1 MKIVINEVEYTAL
14 TGLRFEPETDLSGN
28 TVPINE
34 FQCDIITDSNDITF
48 GKWAELRDDL
58 DNLWARYWLIYAERI
73 NRDTVRIIGQ
83 SPLVFLDRVIMP
95 PKMYNT
101 TADDILEEIMAS
113 IGAYGQEGDII
124 EDTTVEDA
132 FANLEVVGFCP
143 EQTAR
148 ERLQWLL
155 LCTGGYIKSFF
166 DTVLRIKMIDSA
178 DGVLIPIN
186 RTFWK
191 PSLTYRDYV
200 TEVKVDYYTFT
211 SGTPSSTD
219 EYVTDG
225 TNYWI
230 AQRGQMSVTNTNA
243 PQGAPENVVY
253 IEGVTLISHDLAYGV
268 LYHLVDYYF
277 NRAEIEA
284 DVINNAEY
292 MPGQRVFVYTEEDKI
307 HQAYINRASFKF
319 GVQARSSLHLTGAE
333 AVEIVK
339 LTILYKWGNVQVAKR
354 VMSIPKDYLFE
365 TTTDYLDWTYNGH
378 RYVFRPTAKKVSVT
392 IQEDSTVTVNVV
404 IALDYFSQGST
415 RDIYDNQENE
425 VLALLGQYYEGLIS
439 KASGNK
445 KNRLRAEYR
454 DRVDT
459 IRNAYHAQMV
469 DMDVADKTLYIVNAD
484 GLELDGVEVVD
495 EDSIPTVYI
504 DGDNRTDSGGDTPQP
519 EPDPEPGAVTLTQIY
534 LSAYPTKTTYIQ
546 GDALD
551 LTGVAITA
559 RYSNGTS
566 ADVTSGCTFYPGNG
580 VSLMT
585 AGTQTISVTYTDGE
599 ITKDTTFSLTV
610 QVNPNVKTLVDIAIT
625 QQPTKKNYVQGEPLD
640 LTGMVVTA
648 EYSNGTYEDVTSQC
662 TSVPMEGIAYQSGHL
677 SVKVYFTANDIT
689 EMALIDD
696 IYIAPLPKP
705 SIPDYH
711 SEPSPS
717 QWTFIMASEF
727 RSDSTVTSA
736 IYPSVSWIGS
746 TAFDGCSNLTTAS
759 FPACLSMD
767 TAAFRSCY
775 KLSTA
780 SFPLCTDIGTNAFY
794 RCSSLQTVY
803 MPSLAGVPTLAFASC
818 SNLSSITVPAIS
830 WVETK
835 AFDHCGIN
843 GSYDF
848 PALIYILSSGF
859 TDCSIQGVS
868 ASNLIY
874 MERDAFMRCHDLA
887 SINFPQLRSIARET
901 FLGCWSLAYAS
912 IPSVVTI
919 DDYAFA
925 ACSALASISLPS
937 VTEIGYAAFSSCH
950 NLSQVYLPG
959 SAVAKLGSYAF
970 NETPI
975 ADSSYLGDFGSVYVP
990 SSLLNAYKAHS
1001 GWSVYSERIVGI

>member
-58 DNLWARYWLIYAERI
+58 DTLWARYWLVYAERI
-73 NRDTVRIIGQ
+73 NRETVRIIGQ
-83 SPLVFLDRVIMP
+83 SPLVFLDRVTMP
-95 PKMYNT
+95 AKMYNT

-124 EDTTVEDA
+124 EDTTVEDT
-132 FANLEVVGFCP
+132 FANLDVVGFCP

-253 IEGVTLISHDLAYGV
+253 IEGVTLISHDLAYSI
-268 LYHLVDYYF
+268 LWRLVDYYF

-378 RYVFRPTAKKVSVT
+378 RYIFRPTAKKVSVT
-392 IQEDSTVTVNVV
+392 IQEDSTVIVNVV
-404 IALDYFSQGST
+404 IAIDYFAQGST
-415 RDIYDNQENE
+415 RDIYENQKNE
-425 VLALLGQYYEGLIS
+425 VLVLLGQYYDTLIS
-439 KASGNK
+439 KAKGNK
-445 KNRLRAEYR
+445 KTQLRAEYR
-454 DRVDT
+454 DRVNT
-459 IRNAYHAQMV
+459 IRDAYQARTV
-469 DMDVADKTLYIVNAD
+469 DLDATDKILYIVNAD
-484 GLELDGVEVVD
+484 GLELDGIEVVD

-504 DGDNRTDSGGDTPQP
+504 DGDNRTESGGDTPQP

-534 LSAYPTKTTYIQ
+534 LSAYPTKTTYIH

-559 RYSNGTS
+559 RYNDGTS
-566 ADVTSGCTFYPGNG
+566 ADVTGDCTFSPVDGAILAT
-580 VSLMT
+580 V
-585 AGTQTISVTYTDGE
+585 GTQNISVSYTHSGVTKTTTIPVTVAQFTPEPGTVTYIPTTKYAYDSE
-599 ITKDTTFSLTV
+599 IT
-610 QVNPNVKTLVDIAIT
+610 
-625 QQPTKKNYVQGEPLD
+625 E
-640 LTGMVVTA
+640 
-648 EYSNGTYEDVTSQC
+648 
-662 TSVPMEGIAYQSGHL
+662 
-677 SVKVYFTANDIT
+677 
-689 EMALIDD
+689 
-696 IYIAPLPKP
+696 
-705 SIPDYH
+705 
-711 SEPSPS
+711 
-717 QWTFIMASEF
+717 
-727 RSDSTVTSA
+727 A
-736 IYPSVSWIGS
+736 IYPYVSGIGQS
-746 TAFDGCSNLTTAS
+746 AFYSAINLS
-759 FPACLSMD
+759 I
-767 TAAFRSCY
+767 
-775 KLSTA
+775 A
-780 SFPLCTDIGTNAFY
+780 SFPLCTNIGSSAFQQ
-794 RCSSLQTVY
+794 CGALQTAYFPEAVSVPKWAFDNCY
-803 MPSLAGVPTLAFASC
+803 MLSDVTLPKVESVGLCGLYGCSQLTSVSLPKCKVIEEAAFAGC
-818 SNLSSITVPAIS
+818 SNLSSVSLPLVSYLGRQAFRGCPMLTSLYLPELLS
-830 WVETK
+830 TETGG
-835 AFDHCGIN
+835 F
-843 GSYDF
+843 YDMST
-848 PALIYILSSGF
+848 L
-859 TDCSIQGVS
+859 T
-868 ASNLIY
+868 N
-874 MERDAFMRCHDLA
+874 
-887 SINFPQLRSIARET
+887 
-901 FLGCWSLAYAS
+901 
-912 IPSVVTI
+912 
-919 DDYAFA
+919 
-925 ACSALASISLPS
+925 ISLPKF
-937 VTEIGYAAFSSCH
+937 EFAEYEAFELCTALTTISLPALRHLDDFVFSRCTS
-950 NLSQVYLPG
+950 LSAIYLM
-959 SAVAKLGSYAF
+959 GSYMVSCESDGYEF
-970 NETPI
+970 NPFVNSPFS
-975 ADSSYLGDFGSVYVP
+975 DSSYLGYYGSIYVP
-990 SSLLNAYKAHS
+990 SSMASAYKSAP